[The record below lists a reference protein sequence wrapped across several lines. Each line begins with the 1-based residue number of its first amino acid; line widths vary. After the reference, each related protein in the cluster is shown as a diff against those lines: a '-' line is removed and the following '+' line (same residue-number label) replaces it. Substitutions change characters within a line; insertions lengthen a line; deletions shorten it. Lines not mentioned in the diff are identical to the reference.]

1 MGAGSKHSRR
11 KAEIRAASVIAPV
24 VQMEQR
30 REERSMYGRDA
41 PPATLQ
47 KWRGEAWG
55 TYSWADIVGI
65 MQSAEIA
72 GATET
77 WARLTRR
84 MYQDGHILAVRGTR
98 IDPIA
103 SADFDVSPGGQDP
116 IDAQAAADVEAMLRG
131 LPDLPTTLD
140 AVLDAE
146 FVGWSV
152 EEIIW
157 GVRGA
162 WVWPEQIDIL
172 EPHRFRFDAFIR
184 PYLYDDGRLG
194 TDPTSNPQIRLVG
207 KALRENKYIVHMP
220 RVIPDYPIASG
231 LLRGVVR
238 YWWVKWMAAQY
249 WLNGAE
255 VAGNPRAIG
264 KYPQEAADNVKQAFF
279 DQLQQLS
286 ASGVMVMSKDNEL
299 EIVAA
304 GAQGTGGVWSGI
316 QAWCDD
322 GITKTVLGST
332 LNTSVGDSGSR
343 ALGESQGERTIDPRL
358 KKSSAAMW
366 ATITRD
372 LVRPFLEFNTWNYG
386 GRMPKLPVIKS
397 RFGEEMEPKPDADL
411 IDVGGV
417 TIDELRR
424 VAGLPEWGPERGG
437 DRIAERKAA
446 PMGAAFGGL
455 AGGLGLAPA
464 ETTYASGG
472 TPPASPFKPW
482 DLVEKMS
489 REAE

>member
-1 MGAGSKHSRR
+1 MGND
-11 KAEIRAASVIAPV
+11 P
-24 VQMEQR
+24 
-30 REERSMYGRDA
+30 
-41 PPATLQ
+41 
-47 KWRGEAWG
+47 
-55 TYSWADIVGI
+55 
-65 MQSAEIA
+65 SA
-72 GATET
+72 
-77 WARLTRR
+77 
-84 MYQDGHILAVRGTR
+84 
-98 IDPIA
+98 
-103 SADFDVSPGGQDP
+103 
-116 IDAQAAADVEAMLRG
+116 
-131 LPDLPTTLD
+131 
-140 AVLDAE
+140 
-146 FVGWSV
+146 
-152 EEIIW
+152 
-157 GVRGA
+157 
-162 WVWPEQIDIL
+162 
-172 EPHRFRFDAFIR
+172 
-184 PYLYDDGRLG
+184 
-194 TDPTSNPQIRLVG
+194 NPQIRLVG
-207 KALRENKYIVHMP
+207 KALRENKFIVHMP
-220 RVIPDYPIASG
+220 RTIPDYPIASG
-231 LLRGVVR
+231 LLRGVAR

-264 KYPQEAADNVKQAFF
+264 KYPQEAPDNIKQAFF

-299 EIVAA
+299 EIVSA
-304 GAQGTGGVWSGI
+304 GAQGTGGVWQGI
-316 QAWCDD
+316 QTWCDD

-372 LVRPFLEFNTWNYG
+372 LIRPFLEFNVWNYG
-386 GRMPKLPVIKS
+386 GRMPKLPVVKS
-397 RFGEEMEPKPDADL
+397 RFGEEMEPKPEGDL

-424 VAGLPEWGPERGG
+424 KCGLPEWGAERGG

-446 PMGAAFGGL
+446 PMGAAFGGI